1 MIEDIAFDGK
11 NKQIRA
17 AVRMK
22 DADDN
27 SSEFAQLDRT
37 INEIERYEKG
47 WDGYNGSQFDFET
60 IKRVKQILSVIQ
72 KYYASIGSLPDEI
85 CPGPAS
91 DGSVDIEI
99 SHENRHFIFT
109 IYPDERQINYYYQY
123 GDDKRDGEI
132 SFSKPD
138 LANWISGGKIDD
150 HVLLLSIFKMLY
162 ELRYKDKEQSET
174 ANTTD
179 YDSYVKNLAN
189 ELIDEIII
197 DFVELKNRDELEK
210 KLIDALKHSLIIE

>member
-1 MIEDIAFDGK
+1 MSSNSVTASLLINFPRGNAVSDILARLGDWSLEETHNEQEAPISK
-11 NKQIRA
+11 PVSISEPIQYET
-17 AVRMK
+17 AVN
-22 DADDN
+22 DDN
-27 SSEFAQLDRT
+27 SSELAQLDRT
-37 INEIERYEKG
+37 INETIHQLERYLNFEKG

-60 IKRVKQILSVIQ
+60 IKRSKQILSVIQ

-138 LANWISGGKIDD
+138 LANWISGI
-150 HVLLLSIFKMLY
+150 Y
-162 ELRYKDKEQSET
+162 RP
-174 ANTTD
+174 
-179 YDSYVKNLAN
+179 
-189 ELIDEIII
+189 
-197 DFVELKNRDELEK
+197 
-210 KLIDALKHSLIIE
+210 DAS